1 MLVLRRKAGESLLIG
16 DDVEIEVLAIT
27 AHGAKIC
34 IRAPKETVVLRK
46 ELKITQ
52 QQNEAAAQ
60 GLARTDFKNTLES
73 FAATQKSI
81 HLSDEKFESQKRQLL
96 INASGSHQ
104 SAAKSARHNGPR
116 PG

>member
-1 MLVLRRKAGESLLIG
+1 MLVLRRRTGEALLIG

-27 AHGAKIC
+27 AQGAKIG

-60 GLARTDFKNTLES
+60 GLAAADFKQTLEKLRS
-73 FAATQKSI
+73 SSKIDPS
-81 HLSDEKFESQKRQLL
+81 LR
-96 INASGSHQ
+96 
-104 SAAKSARHNGPR
+104 
-116 PG
+116 